1 MNIEDI
7 INKSKNAIPY
17 INGWKKMR
25 RAAVI
30 LPLIEIN
37 NEIHLLFEVRS
48 KKMKSQPGDICF
60 PGGKIEENESP
71 KSAALRE
78 ASEELN
84 LNNIKIINELDTVI
98 RVDGTIIHP
107 FLGIVNDIDQLKINE
122 FEVDHI
128 FYVPIS
134 YLLNY
139 KAIEVNSRL
148 IIKGNDKFP
157 YDLIENGENYKFRE
171 GTYTSLFYKYKSYVI
186 WGITADMV
194 KNFLE
199 LM

>member
-84 LNNIKIINELDTVI
+84 LNNIKIINE
-98 RVDGTIIHP
+98 
-107 FLGIVNDIDQLKINE
+107 
-122 FEVDHI
+122 
-128 FYVPIS
+128 
-134 YLLNY
+134 
-139 KAIEVNSRL
+139 
-148 IIKGNDKFP
+148 
-157 YDLIENGENYKFRE
+157 
-171 GTYTSLFYKYKSYVI
+171 
-186 WGITADMV
+186 
-194 KNFLE
+194 
-199 LM
+199 

>member
-139 KAIEVNSRL
+139 KAIEANSRL
-148 IIKGNDKFP
+148 IIEGNDKFP
-157 YDLIENGENYKFRE
+157 YDLIENGENYKFKE

-186 WGITADMV
+186 WGITADIV

>member
-148 IIKGNDKFP
+148 IIEGNDKFP

-199 LM
+199 LI

>member
-148 IIKGNDKFP
+148 IIEGNDKFP
-157 YDLIENGENYKFRE
+157 YDLIENGENYKFKE

>member
-148 IIKGNDKFP
+148 IIEGNDKFP